1 MAARYIFTDQIPDFF
16 YKESDF
22 PAVNLSEILK
32 KNRSEEMFQFIDVY
46 AGVDGGG
53 GYILIRYLF
62 FVDNLA
68 FKYLFINTN
77 EVFHSL

>member
-1 MAARYIFTDQIPDFF
+1 MVAARYIFTDQIPDFF

-46 AGVDGGG
+46 AGGDSGG
-53 GYILIRYLF
+53 GYFQLSFLLLF
-62 FVDNLA
+62 CRNCIV
-68 FKYLFINTN
+68 
-77 EVFHSL
+77 